1 VQVKEQ
7 PEPMLAWATPK
18 STGQQE
24 LGPGSCRFFL
34 PLSKDRNLE
43 IDISLLSVLTKPSY
57 YIVVGSYF
65 PMCGGNPFSFIQ
77 PVYLT

>member
-1 VQVKEQ
+1 LGNAKIHR
-7 PEPMLAWATPK
+7 T
-18 STGQQE
+18 TGAGTWE
-24 LGPGSCRFFL
+24 LPFFS

-57 YIVVGSYF
+57 YIVVGSYI